1 MQQSN
6 VIFDTGLTV
15 SDLSSGLF
23 KRITIEKED
32 IVIGL
37 KNKRLYAFNNSCP
50 HKGASLSKGNLNGD
64 NIACYMHGYEYN
76 IFTGK
81 LEKMNSWKKHDSWIE
96 QNAQWRYSDDLKI
109 YKTLIDNEKI
119 LIDLS

>member
-6 VIFDTGLTV
+6 VIFDTGLTL

-32 IVIGL
+32 IIIGL
-37 KNKRLYAFNNSCP
+37 KNNRLYAFNNICP

-64 NIACYMHGYEYN
+64 NIVCYMHGYEYN

-81 LEKMNSWKKHDSWIE
+81 LEKMKSWKKHETWIE

-119 LIDLS
+119 FIDLS